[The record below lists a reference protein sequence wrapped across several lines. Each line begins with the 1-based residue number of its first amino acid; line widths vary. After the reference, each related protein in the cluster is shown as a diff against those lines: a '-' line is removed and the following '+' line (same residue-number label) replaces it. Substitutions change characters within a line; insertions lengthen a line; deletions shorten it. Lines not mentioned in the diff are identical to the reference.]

1 MANRTPSQRA
11 ARHLQR
17 LTGWNYQECLRLMR
31 SRMTPEA
38 VEALAKMRGA
48 ALNHE
53 DPQYALWR
61 KRADRRSGGTD
72 IDTDEKTP

>member
-1 MANRTPSQRA
+1 
-11 ARHLQR
+11 
-17 LTGWNYQECLRLMR
+17 MR